1 MMYAVLCYNS
11 EEMVCGWTKEQD
23 DAVMAALT
31 KVHDKWEGAG
41 KLKPSIRLL
50 PTSAA
55 TTLHKSKDMVI
66 DGPYAETKEALLGFY
81 IVDVS
86 GLDEALQFARELA
99 AANPGGAYELR
110 PIQLYLPGGPIE
122 SVYETGRDYAG
133 DKASVE

>member
-23 DAVMAALT
+23 DAVMAALSG
-31 KVHDKWEGAG
+31 VHEKWEAAG

-55 TTLHKSKDMVI
+55 TTLHKQKDMVI

-81 IVDVS
+81 IIDVS

-110 PIQLYLPGGPIE
+110 PIQLYYPGAPITGP
-122 SVYETGRDYAG
+122 YETGRDYAG
-133 DKASVE
+133 EAAATK

>member
-23 DAVMAALT
+23 DAVMERLSR
-31 KVHDKWEGAG
+31 VHDKWEGAG

-55 TTLHKSKDMVI
+55 TTLHKAKDMIV

-86 GLDEALQFARELA
+86 GLDEALGFARELA

-110 PIQLYLPGGPIE
+110 PIQLYIPGASVDGPYATTRE
-122 SVYETGRDYAG
+122 YAG
-133 DKASVE
+133 DKAPAK